1 MSRGRVKRSHKPQSY
16 TSRFGRV
23 AVANA
28 RRSRLPRISVRP
40 LDLRVLEDRRT
51 FSPEPFPPARGFF
64 RSATRLVAVDRPA
77 SPNVNFSRSDDPA
90 RPFFSFPAPGR
101 SQTKARI
108 AFSAPKAVVLCVR
121 RHRRK
126 EVLHAKGVAGR
137 RGLRP
142 PRRNQFSD
150 VSC

>member
-1 MSRGRVKRSHKPQSY
+1 MSRGRAKRSHKSQSY
-16 TSRFGRV
+16 APRYGRV
-23 AVANA
+23 AFANA
-28 RRSRLPRISVRP
+28 RRSRLPRVSVRP
-40 LDLRVLEDRRT
+40 LDLRVFEDRRT
-51 FSPEPFPPARGFF
+51 FSPEPYPPARGFF
-64 RSATRLVAVDRPA
+64 RAATRLVAVDRPP
-77 SPNVNFSRSDDPA
+77 SPNVNFSRPQVS
-90 RPFFSFPAPGR
+90 RPYFTIPAPGR

-108 AFSAPKAVVLCVR
+108 AFAAPKAVVLCVR

-142 PRRNQFSD
+142 PRRNEFSD